1 MRQPNTEELATL
13 YRSYSNEELMDAAM
27 QYDTLTEQAQSA
39 LRAEFAAR
47 KLDPPEIPDPV
58 SLQEPQE
65 LVIVGR
71 YRDLPQGQMAR
82 SVLESAGIPCFL
94 RDENT
99 VRNDWLLS
107 NLMGGMRLM
116 VNAND
121 RAAAEEIL
129 SAATLEATP
138 EELENEA

>member
-1 MRQPNTEELATL
+1 
-13 YRSYSNEELMDAAM
+13 
-27 QYDTLTEQAQSA
+27 
-39 LRAEFAAR
+39 
-47 KLDPPEIPDPV
+47 
-58 SLQEPQE
+58 
-65 LVIVGR
+65 
-71 YRDLPQGQMAR
+71 MAR

-121 RAAAEEIL
+121 REAAEAIL
-129 SAATLEATP
+129 ADTSLAAQSDAGQSD
-138 EELENEA
+138 

>member
-1 MRQPNTEELATL
+1 MSQPTPEELASL
-13 YRSYSNEELMDAAM
+13 YRRYTNDQLIDTAL
-27 QYDTLTEQAQSA
+27 QYDTLTAQAQSA
-39 LRAEFAAR
+39 IRAEFAAR
-47 KLDPPEIPDPV
+47 KLDPPEIPDPE
-58 SLQEPQE
+58 SLREPQE

-121 RAAAEEIL
+121 REAAEAIL
-129 SAATLEATP
+129 ADTSLAAQSDAGQSD
-138 EELENEA
+138 